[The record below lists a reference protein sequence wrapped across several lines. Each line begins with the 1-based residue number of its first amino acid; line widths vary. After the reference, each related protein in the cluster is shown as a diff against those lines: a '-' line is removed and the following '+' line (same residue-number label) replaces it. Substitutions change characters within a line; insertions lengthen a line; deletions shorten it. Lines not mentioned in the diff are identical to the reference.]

1 MKNLRDHM
9 IASKYLNQRH
19 PMTRISQILLYGAT
33 AAALVLGVSATADA
47 EEKFPNRPVTITI
60 SVVPGGGV
68 DATARRLSKALSE
81 MWGYPVI
88 VQNSAGAGGIVAATA
103 VAKGPADGHHL
114 FMAHNGDITSTP
126 FLFNRPDYQPLKQLA
141 PITQILSQPY
151 AAVVHPSVPARNM
164 VELIAHIKEKN
175 AAGQK
180 FGYATGALGS
190 ADHLAGE
197 KFRLMS
203 GVDLL
208 IVPYKSSAPA
218 VADVAAGHV
227 PFGFF
232 SLATTG
238 GLANSGAVRMLS
250 ISSQS
255 RSDLFPNVPTVAE
268 TLPGFTAA
276 AWYGLFGPAGMS
288 KELIERIYRDMRKA
302 MSSTEMKEQLQANG
316 QSPVLSTPAAFG
328 EFLRIDSA
336 RTSEYIKQAGINPQ

>member
-1 MKNLRDHM
+1 
-9 IASKYLNQRH
+9 
-19 PMTRISQILLYGAT
+19 MTTTISQSLLRGAAAVALTFAVGAT
-33 AAALVLGVSATADA
+33 ATAN
-47 EEKFPNRPVTITI
+47 EKFPSRPVTITI

-68 DATARRLSKALSE
+68 DATARRLAKALSE
-81 MWGYPVI
+81 MWQQPVL

-103 VAKGPADGHHL
+103 VAKSPADGHHL

-126 FLFNRPDYQPLKQLA
+126 FLYNRPDYQPLKQLA

-151 AAVVHPSVPARNM
+151 AAVVHPSVPAKNM

-180 FGYATGALGS
+180 YGYATGALGS

-197 KFRLMS
+197 KFRLMA
-203 GVDLL
+203 GLDLL

-238 GLANSGAVRMLS
+238 GLAKSGAVRMLA
-250 ISSQS
+250 ISSPT
-255 RSDLFPNVPTVAE
+255 RSDLFPSVPTVAE

-276 AWYGLFGPAGMS
+276 AWYGLFGPAGLS
-288 KELIERIYRDMRKA
+288 KELVERINRDTHKA
-302 MSSTEMKEQLQANG
+302 MGSPEMQEQLQANG
-316 QSPVLSTPAAFG
+316 QSPALSTPTAFG

-336 RTSEYIKQAGINPQ
+336 RTSEYIKQAGVNPQ